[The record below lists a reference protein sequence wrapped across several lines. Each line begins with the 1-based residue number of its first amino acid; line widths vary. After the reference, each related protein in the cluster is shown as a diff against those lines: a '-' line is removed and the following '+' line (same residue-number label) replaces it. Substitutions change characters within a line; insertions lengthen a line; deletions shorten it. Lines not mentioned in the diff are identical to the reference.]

1 MLIGLVGGFALGF
14 FVRHFAQ
21 PLMAKA
27 KAIEAEVEKV
37 LK

>member
-1 MLIGLVGGFALGF
+1 MLIGLIGFAFGF

-27 KAIEAEVEKV
+27 KEIEAEFEKI